1 METVLLIVLLVH
13 VIALLG
19 VLGSAKHSVAGLD
32 EPDDLTPDWQ
42 LAIVPARAAR
52 EPVGPRR

>member
-19 VLGSAKHSVAGLD
+19 VLGSAKHSVAAFD

-42 LAIVPARAAR
+42 LAVVPARTGPA
-52 EPVGPRR
+52 PVLPRR